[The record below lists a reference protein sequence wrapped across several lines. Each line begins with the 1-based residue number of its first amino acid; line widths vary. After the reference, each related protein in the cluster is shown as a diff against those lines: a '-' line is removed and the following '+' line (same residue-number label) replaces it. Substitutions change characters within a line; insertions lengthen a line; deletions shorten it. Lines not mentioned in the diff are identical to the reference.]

1 MNQIAKEDKKRV
13 TIYSVAHEA
22 GVSLATVSRVI
33 NDSNVVKED
42 TRKRVQEAIIKLGYK
57 PNAVA
62 QGLAMK
68 RTTTIALIV
77 PDSSFNYIGK
87 VINGLLDVAKIY
99 KYNITLH
106 TSTSGVNEMD
116 EIVDNVIKSHADGII
131 LYNDTFLDKEIETLS
146 KYNIPM
152 VYLDNCYSDERT
164 CSVFIDYKQAVCDLV
179 SGYLDRGI
187 SDIVVV
193 EDRQNP
199 LNVRKVV
206 DGTAQAFEKHGLKFD
221 GYIEIPDSYHSSY
234 DFLTSYFQEH
244 RHQLI
249 ITYRDSQAIA
259 VLNTC
264 NENGIR
270 IPEDS
275 ELVCVRGSRYTDMVR
290 PQISSFDVP
299 GYDTGSLAMRI
310 MTKMLNGDEIPEREF
325 KLNYVYKP
333 KGSTR
338 KQ

>member
-1 MNQIAKEDKKRV
+1 MNAIAKEDRKRV

-33 NDSNVVKED
+33 NDSNVVKEE
-42 TRKRVQEAIIKLGYK
+42 TRKKVQAAIEKLGYK

-68 RTTTIALIV
+68 KTTTIALIV
-77 PDSSFNYIGK
+77 PESSFNYIGK

-106 TSTSGVNEMD
+106 TSTSGINEMD

-131 LYNDTFLDKEIETLS
+131 LYNEVFTEKELS
-146 KYNIPM
+146 TIMDYNIPM
-152 VYLDNCYSDERT
+152 VYLDNRIASDNS
-164 CSVFIDYKQAVCDLV
+164 CSVYIDYDQAVYNLV
-179 SGYLDRGI
+179 NDYLNRGI
-187 SDIVVV
+187 DDIVIID
-193 EDRQNP
+193 DRKNP
-199 LNVRKVV
+199 LNVEKVV
-206 DGTAQAFEKHGLKFD
+206 NGTSRAFKEHGKKFA
-221 GYIEIPDSYHSSY
+221 GYISIPDEYHSSY
-234 DFLTSYFQEH
+234 DYLTQYFREH
-244 RHQLI
+244 AHKLV

-259 VLNTC
+259 VLNSCT
-264 NENGIR
+264 ENGIS
-270 IPEDS
+270 IPEQT

-299 GYDTGSLAMRI
+299 DYDTGLLAMRI
-310 MTKMLNGDEIPEREF
+310 MTKMLNGDDVPEKDL

-333 KGSTR
+333 KAST
-338 KQ
+338 K